1 MLKPAQRL
9 LNYTDFLARM
19 DSWPEGIKYEL
30 IGGELFLMTGGTPDH
45 DLIKGNVYLLMRRLF
60 PACYVTTG
68 DANLK
73 AECLTEENGYFS
85 DCMVVCAPEGKK
97 ERYYDR
103 PLVLIEVS
111 SPSTRYLDRAKKKQ
125 DYMQLPSLSLY
136 LIIDSSR
143 NQVAGIYRN
152 SGDTWEEFAFANENT
167 IRLPVIGGLPEI
179 AFTAAELYEKTGIKQ
194 QQPKR

>member
-1 MLKPAQRL
+1 MLKPAQKL
-9 LNYTDFLARM
+9 LSYADFLARM

-45 DLIKGNVYLLMRRLF
+45 DLIKGNVYLLLRRLF

-73 AECLTEENGYFS
+73 AECLTEENGYFP
-85 DCMVVCAPEGKK
+85 DCMVVCAEEGKK

-103 PLVLIEVS
+103 PLVLVEVS
-111 SPSTRYLDRAKKKQ
+111 SPGTQYLDRAKKKQ

-136 LIIDSSR
+136 LIIDSTR
-143 NQVAGIYRN
+143 NHVTGIYRK
-152 SGDTWEEFAFANENT
+152 SGNTWEEFAFTNEST
-167 IRLPVIGGLPEI
+167 IHLPVIDGLPEI
-179 AFTAAELYEKTGIKQ
+179 AFTAAQLYEKTGVKQ
-194 QQPKR
+194 KLIG